1 MYETK
6 KLYYEDVYKKEF
18 TAKVLECRQGKKG
31 YEVILDQTAFYPEGG
46 GQPCDLGTINGISV
60 VDVQEKGSE
69 IVHYT
74 ESLLSGRRRTA
85 RRYRFLRRGSSHRR
99 SREERRADPLHRP
112 CSGTRNG
119 SSGPD

>member
-46 GQPCDLGTINGISV
+46 G
-60 VDVQEKGSE
+60 
-69 IVHYT
+69 
-74 ESLLSGRRRTA
+74 
-85 RRYRFLRRGSSHRR
+85 HRR

>member
-46 GQPCDLGTINGISV
+46 GQPGDTGI
-60 VDVQEKGSE
+60 
-69 IVHYT
+69 
-74 ESLLSGRRRTA
+74 
-85 RRYRFLRRGSSHRR
+85 LRRGSSHRR